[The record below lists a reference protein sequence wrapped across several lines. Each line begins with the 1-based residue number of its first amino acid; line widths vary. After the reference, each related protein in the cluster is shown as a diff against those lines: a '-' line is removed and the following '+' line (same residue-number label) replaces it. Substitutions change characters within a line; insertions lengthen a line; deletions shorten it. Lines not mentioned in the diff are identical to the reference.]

1 MILATPEVGARTRRR
16 IAWRLLPFVFVL
28 YLVAYLDR
36 ANMSFAALKMN
47 LDLGFSDRVYG
58 LGVAMFFTGY
68 VLFEVPGAII
78 AERWSARKWTAR
90 IMISWGLV
98 TVLSGFVHSP
108 RQFYAARCFLGMAE
122 ASFYP
127 AMIVY
132 LTHWIRL
139 SERGR
144 AVAILYAAIPS
155 SAVIGSPLA
164 AWLLG
169 IGWRG
174 IAGWRWLFILE
185 GIPAIFLG
193 VVTLFYLTDWP
204 REATWL
210 TTDEKEWIT
219 RELEIEKLAK
229 HETSHYTIWNAFRD
243 RRVLMLLLPCLLAN
257 TSSVS
262 VSFWLPTFIKRLS
275 GLPSSRAAVFV
286 LLPAIAGLFG
296 LLINGW
302 HSDKTSERRWHTA
315 IPLACAGA
323 CYLLLI
329 PASAHFALA
338 MTVFAMAGSFMFAFY
353 PTFWA
358 MPTMILS
365 ESAAAASFGLIN
377 SVGHAGDIV
386 GPYIIGDLSTR
397 TGSFLPGFVFIA
409 CCYLLAAFFV
419 LRLNIGSPGREAGL
433 PLPHPSAPANI
444 GRGAQDADC

>member
-1 MILATPEVGARTRRR
+1 MLMITAIPDVGVRTRRR
-16 IAWRLLPFVFVL
+16 IAWRLLPFVFLL

-58 LGVAMFFTGY
+58 LGVAMFFVGY
-68 VLFEVPGAII
+68 VLFEVPGAVI

-98 TVLSGFVHSP
+98 TILSGLVHSAG
-108 RQFYAARCFLGMAE
+108 QFYAARFFLGIAE
-122 ASFYP
+122 ASFFP
-127 AMIVY
+127 GMIVY
-132 LTHWIRL
+132 LTHWIRQ

-174 IAGWRWLFILE
+174 MAGWRWLFILE
-185 GIPAIFLG
+185 GVPAIILG
-193 VVTLFYLTDWP
+193 IVTLFYLTDWP
-204 REATWL
+204 REARWL
-210 TTDEKEWIT
+210 AADEREWIT
-219 RELEIEKLAK
+219 LELDAEMLAK
-229 HETSHYTIWNAFRD
+229 QETAHYTIWDAFRD
-243 RRVLMLLLPCLLAN
+243 RRVQLLLVPCLLAN
-257 TSSVS
+257 TGSVS

-275 GLPSSRAAVFV
+275 GLPSSKVALLV

-302 HSDKTSERRWHTA
+302 HSDKTGERRRHTA

-329 PASAHFALA
+329 PASAHFPPA
-338 MTVFAMAGSFMFAFY
+338 MTLFAMGGSFMFAFY
-353 PTFWA
+353 PTFWS

-377 SVGHAGDIV
+377 SVGHAGDIA

-397 TGSFLPGFVFIA
+397 TGSFLPGFAFIA

-419 LRLNIGSPGREAGL
+419 LRLKIGSSVREVATL
-433 PLPHPSAPANI
+433 APHSSASP
-444 GRGAQDADC
+444 